1 MRHTIASEM
10 PVLPDVGSSTVT
22 PGRSS
27 PSFSACAI
35 M

>member
-1 MRHTIASEM
+1 MRQTIASEM